1 MKNEARSEPEKLQIA
16 LVLEGED
23 AARFRRYKETQKL
36 KANAAAGYKLM
47 FERLDQVERA
57 DAAAA

>member
-1 MKNEARSEPEKLQIA
+1 MKQDINYQPEKLQIA

-23 AARFRRYKETQKL
+23 AERFRRYKNNQKL

-47 FERLDQVERA
+47 FERLEQVEA
-57 DAAAA
+57 EAAAA